1 MTRHNA
7 DFDSPQ
13 VRKTIIRL
21 ALPMIAAQFINLLY
35 SIVDR
40 MFIGHIPSV
49 GQSALTGVGLCF
61 PIIQIAYAFNH
72 LWGFN
77 GGAPLSSI
85 ERGRGNREEA
95 GMIQGNAFVML
106 ILTGLIMTAVSL
118 LFTEPILRLFG
129 ASDGTIGYA
138 SEYLRIYSLG
148 FTFSLV
154 ATGMNAFINSQ
165 GFSRTG
171 MMTVV
176 IGAALNFAL
185 DPLFIFVFGWGVS
198 GAAAATCISQAVSAI
213 WVFLFLI
220 SKKPLI
226 RIERRHLALD
236 GKRVGK
242 VAVLGLSGFTMG
254 ATNSAVQIVCNRM
267 AFMYGGDL
275 LVGAMTVINSVR
287 EIFSTPI
294 GGLTSASSPVMSY
307 NYGAKRYDRVTKAS
321 NFAIMVSAA
330 FSLVFTLAVEL
341 FPHLFV
347 GIFTP
352 DASLAEVTV
361 RAMRIYFCL
370 FLFMSLQQVAQ
381 STFVAL
387 GKAANAIFYSLFRKI
402 IIVVP
407 LTILFPLFMG
417 ADGVVAAEP
426 VSNLVGGLASFITM
440 KIVTGREFRAAG
452 SAR

>member
-1 MTRHNA
+1 MTKKNA
-7 DFDSPQ
+7 DFDSHE
-13 VRKTIIRL
+13 VRKTIIKL
-21 ALPMIAAQFINLLY
+21 AIPMIAAQFVSLLY

-40 MFIGHIPSV
+40 MFIGHIPGV
-49 GQSALTGVGLCF
+49 GQAALTGVGLCF
-61 PIIQIAYAFNH
+61 PIIQIANAFNH

-95 GMIQGNAFVML
+95 GMIQGNSFIML
-106 ILTGLIMTAVSL
+106 MLTGLVMTALSL
-118 LFTEPILRLFG
+118 IFASPILRLFG
-129 ASDGTIGYA
+129 ASSVTVTYA
-138 SEYLRIYSLG
+138 SAYLRIYSLG
-148 FTFSLV
+148 FVFSLV
-154 ATGMNAFINSQ
+154 STGMNAFINSQ
-165 GFSRTG
+165 GFSKTG

-198 GAAAATCISQAVSAI
+198 GAAAATVISQAVSAI
-213 WVFLFLI
+213 WVYLFLV
-220 SKKPLI
+220 SEKPQIKL
-226 RIERRHLALD
+226 ERRYLSLNR
-236 GKRVGK
+236 KRVGK
-242 VAVLGLSGFTMG
+242 IAVLGLSGFTMG

-275 LVGAMTVINSVR
+275 MVGAMTIINSVR
-287 EIFSTPI
+287 EIFSTPV

-307 NYGAKRYDRVTKAS
+307 NYGAKRYDRVRKAC
-321 NFAIMVSAA
+321 NFAILSGAL
-330 FSLVFTLAVEL
+330 FSLVFTFAVEL
-341 FPHLFV
+341 FPAAFAV
-347 GIFTP
+347 VFTG
-352 DASLAEVTV
+352 DAALTEVTV

-387 GKAANAIFYSLFRKI
+387 GKAKQAIFFSLFRKI

-407 LTILFPLFMG
+407 LTIILPVFSG

-426 VSNLVGGLASFITM
+426 ISNLVGGLASFITM
-440 KIVTGREFRAAG
+440 KILTEREFR
-452 SAR
+452 SCESSR